1 MSIVLDY
8 VATTNSLTISDNG
21 TVTNVAGTGIDNN
34 FSVAQTFGAGI
45 LQTGAAGTGNQSPLL
60 NVGDAFSDFIASGV
74 QWAIPSSASLTTSM
88 TSGSAYLNSVRTL
101 VPAISGNAFP
111 ASNDTYVSFDNA
123 GTPAYQS
130 VANGATAPTSPSGY
144 VQTAKVVTSPIV
156 SPVPSL
162 TPLVSSGT
170 LALGDYEFALVSHD
184 ATGYGLVS
192 SAVSIDLSLTAPQP
206 IFNYATYFSTSGT
219 LPAGTYTYGLVAH
232 TATGYS
238 VLGATTN
245 FVTTAT
251 GAITFT
257 WVLPAGVTSVDI
269 YGRVNGSIGLLA
281 SGITGTTWTDNGSA
295 TVGAAAPT
303 TATATG
309 EIILN
314 WTNAL
319 NTTSVDIYATPVGS
333 STLGLIAS
341 GVTATTYT
349 HTGATSPGA
358 LPPAGSTSNAIQST
372 ERLLPIG
379 LQGKFDHILPNARLS
394 NQNYIFNS
402 SFLSGILGWTIPAA
416 LEQNVSVKHDGAFS
430 YLSVTGDIPSVAYLA
445 SAHLSPESVISGN
458 PITLSGWV
466 KSSVAHAGFYVACFN
481 SSGAPIRNVMI
492 KEIPN
497 PSSDFQFME
506 ISGTVASG
514 TASVNIGLLVPP
526 GAGSEY
532 EVGFSQL
539 KLEAGSVATEWSD
552 DPTLSSVTSMTPEY
566 FGAQGN
572 GLKDDTYSLNQALRY
587 SNPGYVAL
595 SPNKD
600 YLVSSTVVMT
610 IDSKVVGGGAANST
624 IVGDTGFGDILSLND
639 NCSLRDI
646 SITCSTPVSGSAITC
661 GSADNIIENISITNP
676 YIGITTDGTNTL
688 RGIQISDYINAGI
701 VIGPAGG
708 FITQVNMFNS
718 NMDANGSGTGV
729 VLNGR
734 LEGEVFADSEIIGG
748 EYGLTV
754 TPVSPTVPPT
764 TINNG
769 PAFNRFNNVFFDSS
783 TNGAIIDWSTDTIWD
798 ACWFSN
804 RPGNGATVGPNYAQ
818 GMVFIGST
826 FENCGSHGL
835 AIEANAVNTTVLGC
849 IVKGNNTEDNGS
861 YGIYIAP
868 GTKGFIIKDNIITSQ
883 FGGAWGTQAAAIY
896 IGAGCDD
903 YIIEGNYVLGNAA
916 TIIDESRFTATN
928 RIVRGNTGYQEP
940 KNINWLANS
949 SFDYGMQGW
958 TLLLQG
964 GIWSIG
970 TDQPFNYLNYTVS
983 SGTATFYPASAIPIT
998 NAQAVTAGNIVC
1010 LSFWAQNLT
1019 GGTFELYLG
1028 LYDGSTF
1035 VENKAITS
1043 VTSSTWGFYKNY
1055 LTIPSGITSIKV
1067 GMAITQVSTGTN
1079 VSVGQIKVEAGASP
1093 TEWSDESSSELLTNG
1108 TFDPSFGVTTVA
1120 AATSSVNA
1128 PNLGQTN
1135 SLYQSS
1141 KLAVASTTT
1150 SGSITASAAQLAEG
1164 FLADGATQTAAF
1176 TVTTDTAT
1184 NILAAMPDVAI
1195 GSSFQWRF
1203 INNDQSSTGY
1213 AGTLAGGT
1221 GVTVGSVLP
1230 NPAVPK
1236 GAYMDYLFTFTAVGS
1251 SPTLTVEAV
1260 GGNSSALL

>member
-1 MSIVLDY
+1 MANVLQWNQN
-8 VATTNSLTISDNG
+8 TNSFSVSGATS
-21 TVTNVAGTGIDNN
+21 VTPVVGEGIDNN

-45 LQTGAAGTGNQSPLL
+45 LQTGAAGAGNQSPLL

-156 SPVPSL
+156 SPGPSL

-184 ATGYGLVS
+184 ATGYG
-192 SAVSIDLSLTAPQP
+192 AVSTAVSGSISLTAPTP
-206 IFNYATYFSTSGT
+206 VFNYASFFSTSGT
-219 LPAGTYTYGLVAH
+219 LAAGTYTYGLVAH

-238 VLGATTN
+238 ILGTTTN
-245 FVTTAT
+245 VVTTET
-251 GAITFT
+251 GAVTFT
-257 WVLPAGVTSVDI
+257 WTLPTGVTSVDV
-269 YGRVNGSIGLLA
+269 YGRVSGSIGLLA
-281 SGITGTTWTDNGSA
+281 SGITATTWTDNGSA
-295 TVGAAAPT
+295 TVGAAPPA

-309 EIILN
+309 EMVLN
-314 WTNAL
+314 WTNSI

-333 STLGLIAS
+333 TTLGLLAS

-349 HTGATSPGA
+349 HTGATTPGA

-379 LQGKFDHILPNARLS
+379 PQGKFDHILPNARLS

-416 LEQNVSVKHDGAFS
+416 PEQNVSVKHNGSFS
-430 YLSVTGDIPSVAYLA
+430 YLSVSGDVGSVLYIESIRFS
-445 SAHLSPESVISGN
+445 SAAIISGDT
-458 PITLSGWV
+458 ITLSGWV
-466 KSSVAHAGFYVACFN
+466 KSSVANAGFFVACFN
-481 SSGAPIRNVMI
+481 SSGAFITNVMV

-514 TASVNIGLLVPP
+514 TASVNIGFIVPP

-539 KLEAGSVATEWSD
+539 KLEVGEIATHWSD
-552 DPTLSSVTSMTPEY
+552 DATLSSITGISVEA

-572 GLKDDTYSLNQALRY
+572 GNTDDTAALK
-587 SNPGYVAL
+587 SGLGGNNGEIFL
-595 SPNKD
+595 SPNKQ
-600 YLVSSTVVMT
+600 YLISEQISLSGNDLLEGSGFT
-610 IDSKVVGGGAANST
+610 ST
-624 IVGDTGFGDILSLND
+624 ILGTAGLGNLLALN
-639 NCSLRDI
+639 NNS
-646 SITCSTPVSGSAITC
+646 SIKDFALTCQAPTSGSALTT
-661 GSADNIIENISITNP
+661 GTLSNFIENIFISNAYTAFTSN
-676 YIGITTDGTNTL
+676 GTTIL
-688 RGIQISDYINAGI
+688 RGAVIHNYTYEGMNIRPNSRFFTQI
-701 VIGPAGG
+701 
-708 FITQVNMFNS
+708 NMFNGAL
-718 NMDANGSGTGV
+718 DANGVGTGV
-729 VLNGR
+729 VLNGH
-734 LEGEVFADSEIIGG
+734 LGGLVFTDSEVIGG
-748 EYGLTV
+748 ASGLTV
-754 TPVSPTVPPT
+754 TPVSTTVPPT
-764 TINNG
+764 SINNG
-769 PAFNRFNNVFFDSS
+769 PAFNRFSNVFFDSS

-804 RPGNGATVGPNYAQ
+804 RPGNGATVGTNYAQ
-818 GMVFIGST
+818 GMVFLGST

-849 IVKGNNTEDNGS
+849 IVKGNNTENNGS
-861 YGIYIAP
+861 YGIYVAP
-868 GTKGFIIKDNIITSQ
+868 GTKGFTIKDNIITSQ
-883 FGGAWGTQAAAIY
+883 FGGVWGTQAAAIY

-958 TLLLQG
+958 TLLQQG

-983 SGTATFYPASAIPIT
+983 SGTATFYPESAIPIT

-1019 GGTFELYLG
+1019 GGAFALYLG

-1035 VENKAITS
+1035 VENKAITP

-1055 LTIPSGITSIKV
+1055 LTIPSGITSIIV
-1067 GMAITQVSTGTN
+1067 GIDITQVFTGTN
-1079 VSVGQIKVEAGASP
+1079 VSVGQIKVESGASP